1 MKQAVIYARVSS
13 IEQEQEG
20 FSIPSQVK
28 ALRALAIQHKHRVAA
43 EFVESASARKEGRK
57 KFNDM
62 VAFIKENDVR
72 IIFCYKPDRLSR
84 NHGDLLAIKEL
95 ITKLGVVLIF
105 SEGGRIDTSPQGML
119 LLDMMIS
126 FASFQVENQALD
138 IKRGLLEKVKQGYW
152 PLEAP
157 LGYRNDRNTRTVEV
171 DEARCFYVKQIFEL
185 YATGSYSMRTIASKL
200 FEQGFRNKKDN
211 RIWPNGIETIL
222 KNPFYYGAMLYKG
235 KLYPGKH
242 KPLITKALFD
252 AVQTMFKAKSLNKNQ
267 VAREFALRGF
277 LTCSECGCS
286 ITAEVQKGH
295 TYYRCTKS
303 KGNCSQPYIR
313 EEALEREIA
322 SIFESLEHDQEMLD
336 IIIEAVK
343 ETEEQELT
351 RIATMRTNI
360 ESRLK
365 KIKTDEKELLKKYL
379 SGKVRDELYEELSGE
394 YVQESIKLEQQM
406 KHLSQNKTQT
416 FELIERLLNQ
426 ANSARQDFIAGS
438 AQEKKELLSIV
449 SSNLVL
455 ANREIVAYQLK
466 EPFEMISKW
475 PKTTDTQVLWR

>member
-28 ALRALAIQHKHRVAA
+28 ALRALAIQHKHKVAA

-62 VAFIKENDVR
+62 VAFIKEND
-72 IIFCYKPDRLSR
+72 IGTIFCYKPDRLSR

-157 LGYRNDRNTRTVEV
+157 VGYRNDRNIRTIEV

-185 YATGSYSMRTIASKL
+185 YSTGSYSMRTIASKL
-200 FEQGFRNKKDN
+200 FEQGFRNKNNN

-235 KLYPGKH
+235 KLHPGKH
-242 KPLITKALFD
+242 KPIVTKALFD
-252 AVQTMFKAKSLNKNQ
+252 AVQTMFKAKSLNKNT

-286 ITAEVQKGH
+286 ITAEIQKGH

-313 EEALEREIA
+313 EEALENEIA
-322 SIFESLEHDQEMLD
+322 IILEGLELDQEMME

-343 ETEEQELT
+343 ETEGQELA
-351 RIATMRTNI
+351 RIETIKTNI

-365 KIKTDEKELLKKYL
+365 KIKSDEKELLKKYL
-379 SGKVRDELYEELSGE
+379 SGKVRDDLYEELSGE
-394 YVQESIKLEQQM
+394 YLQESISLEHQM
-406 KHLSQNKTQT
+406 KHLAQNKTQT

-438 AQEKKELLSIV
+438 AQEKKELLTIV

-455 ANREIVAYQLK
+455 ANREIVSHQLK

-475 PKTTDTQVLWR
+475 PKTTNTQVLWR